1 MPLRLTRPLAI
12 IDLETTGVNVGHDR
26 IVEISIVKVY
36 PDGNRETFTQRINPE
51 MPIPPY
57 STAIHGISDEDVKD
71 APTFAQVGHKIA
83 QILRDCDLAG
93 FNSNKFDFPL
103 LVEEFLRAG
112 IEFEIKGRRL
122 IDVQNIFHK
131 MEPRTLK
138 AAYKF
143 YCGTELENAHSA
155 EADALATYEVLL
167 AQVERYQGMEVEDR
181 ENRTRIIFENTPAS
195 LHQVS
200 FVHRNAD
207 LVGHIVY
214 DDQGREV
221 FNFGKYKGQPVEEIF
236 AKEPAY
242 YDWMMKAEFPL
253 YTKKIITAIKL
264 RGFNKGMSSL
274 KEPGKKNNA

>member
-1 MPLRLTRPLAI
+1 MPLRLTRPLAV

-36 PDGNRETFTQRINPE
+36 PDGSRETFTQRINPE
-51 MPIPPY
+51 MPIPAY
-57 STAIHGISDEDVKD
+57 STAVHGITDEDVKD

-83 QILRDCDLAG
+83 QMLRDCDLAG

-264 RGFNKGMSSL
+264 RGFNKGMSNL